1 VLAPGGAS
9 RCNGGEV
16 TAMLSSCP
24 VHCPYCG
31 EPLELLLDASAGEQT
46 YIEDCHVC
54 CRPINVY
61 VSVDDEGE
69 PQARVAGENEG

>member
-1 VLAPGGAS
+1 
-9 RCNGGEV
+9 
-16 TAMLSSCP
+16 
-24 VHCPYCG
+24 
-31 EPLELLLDASAGEQT
+31 LLLDASAGEQS